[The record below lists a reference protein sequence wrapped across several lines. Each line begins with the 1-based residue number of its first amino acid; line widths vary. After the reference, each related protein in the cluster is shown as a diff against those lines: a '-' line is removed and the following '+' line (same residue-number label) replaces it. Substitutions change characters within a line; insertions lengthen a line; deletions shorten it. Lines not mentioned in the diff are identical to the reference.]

1 MSKCN
6 SIIKLFDVIGID
18 GERKLRIVAV
28 DILQAIT
35 IVTRFNFHDYKIQ
48 EAKWNTIA

>member
-6 SIIKLFDVIGID
+6 STIKLFDVIGPSGD
-18 GERKLRIVAV
+18 RKMRIVAV

-35 IVTRFNFHDYKIQ
+35 IVARLKFRNYTIQ

>member
-6 SIIKLFDVIGID
+6 SIKLYDVIGVD
-18 GERKLRIVAV
+18 GDRKMRIVAV

-35 IVTRFNFHDYKIQ
+35 IVARLKFRDYTIQ

>member
-6 SIIKLFDVIGID
+6 SIKLFDVIVD
-18 GERKLRIVAV
+18 GDRKMRIVAV

-35 IVTRFNFHDYKIQ
+35 IVARLKFRDYTIQ